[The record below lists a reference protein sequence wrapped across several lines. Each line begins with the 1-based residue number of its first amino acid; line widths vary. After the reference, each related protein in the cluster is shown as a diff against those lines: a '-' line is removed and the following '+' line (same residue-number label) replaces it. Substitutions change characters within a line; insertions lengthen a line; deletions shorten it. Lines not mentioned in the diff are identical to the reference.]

1 MKAFSSTLPRATTG
15 SVRVA
20 RQIVDAHTTGLTGAR
35 REDAGLM
42 VSELVSN
49 ALRHGRGLI
58 SIRSRRAP
66 TT

>member
-1 MKAFSSTLPRATTG
+1 MKAFSSTLPRATG

-20 RQIVDAHTTGLTGAR
+20 RQMVDAHTTGLTGAR
-35 REDAGLM
+35 RDDAGLM